1 MKIVNALRGQS
12 GRSLLALVLGG
23 AALLGSAIDARAI
36 EAPPTTLDTLL
47 AGGSITLGDKR
58 YSGFTFSSS
67 GDAPVTPGEV
77 NVNLST
83 DDLNRYNLRFSF
95 GQDVLASTAG
105 QSTDVVI
112 GYRVDVLGS
121 QRINGVGLAFNS
133 NIGSGQSPGLAA
145 ATVQEIVRTVDGS
158 DLAPGAPISDTEI
171 IDVFNDGAGGLPD
184 ETSTTLAVNPT
195 SSLLFQKDILVSS
208 RPAGGRVDISTVDN
222 FVNQVPEPASAALL
236 AVAGAALLARR
247 RRA

>member
-1 MKIVNALRGQS
+1 MKIVNAPRGKS

-23 AALLGSAIDARAI
+23 AALLASANSARAVQ
-36 EAPPTTLDTLL
+36 TTLDTLL
-47 AGGSITLGDKR
+47 SGGTLTLGDKS
-58 YSGFTFSSS
+58 YSGFTFSSN
-67 GDAPVTPGEV
+67 GDAPVTASQV
-77 NVNLST
+77 NVNLTS

-95 GQDVLASTAG
+95 GQDALASTAG

-121 QRINGVGLAFNS
+121 QRINGVGLAFDS
-133 NIGSGQSPGLAA
+133 TVGAGQSPGLAA

-158 DLAPGAPISDTEI
+158 DLSPGAPDTDTAVM
-171 IDVFNDGAGGLPD
+171 DVFNDGTGGLPD
-184 ETSTTLAVNPT
+184 ESSTTLAVNPT

-208 RPAGGRVDISTVDN
+208 RPAGGRVVINTVDN
-222 FVNQVPEPASAALL
+222 FVNQVPEPTSAALL
-236 AVAGAALLARR
+236 AFAGAALLARR